1 MSSVDNNAAE
11 SNNDAT
17 NVPNQDEATEAQEQP
32 RLVVTI
38 DEEQVVVEPGDL
50 GDENLRADLI
60 RRCEQAARTVEFA
73 AEDLFAWP
81 DLPRSI
87 LLQILHGL
95 GQQARLRVGCD
106 EAEHPNPFEAI
117 VANLAGADDIQR
129 CTASQRGAIEAAAL
143 FLPQDSWQAA
153 ASRIAAGL
161 REAGVEGVRAPRIF
175 KAIQN
180 VAASPTTAD
189 AATAAADFH
198 NALRATLQLAGHDP
212 AIRYFQDDFYAW
224 NGRYWQR
231 LDNSELEARVT
242 QHVQEAGQLS
252 VTKKLIA
259 DVVTNLKGQT
269 FLQDWHR
276 QMPFWIEAEQTQP
289 ETGTPPLVVFENGLI
304 DLQEALDGEIPWLY
318 EHDVNCFSTVML
330 PYEYDPLATCPLWL
344 ETLAQIFPSEGRDD
358 HRIEVLQEFMGLT
371 FFPRDTR
378 FETFLIFVGKGA
390 NGKSTILRTWEA
402 LLGPQNV
409 THVPLD
415 ALGGEFRLYD
425 MQGKLANIASDMKRM
440 DKWEEGRLKELTS
453 GEAIQVNRKFKSPVT
468 MVPTA
473 RLIFACNELPQ
484 ISDRSE
490 GIWRRIIAMPLNVQ
504 FASAQ
509 MDRQRAARLR
519 EELPGIFN
527 WAIEGAKRL
536 YAQNAFTRCSVCEQC
551 AGEHRQHSDPFLQ
564 FVDEE
569 VVQGPEQK
577 VVASTLY
584 KAYVEFCQN
593 NGRKPKSS
601 SEFGKQVLDLP
612 NVSKQRQGI
621 GERKWEYLGIGLRN
635 PSYRPNLTLGIPFA
649 TTRRMMPSDN

>member
-425 MQGKLANIASDMKRM
+425 MQGKVSEHRQRHEADGQVGRGPAQGADLGRSDP
-440 DKWEEGRLKELTS
+440 
-453 GEAIQVNRKFKSPVT
+453 GEPQVQVAGDDGAHGQ
-468 MVPTA
+468 VD
-473 RLIFACNELPQ
+473 LCL
-484 ISDRSE
+484 
-490 GIWRRIIAMPLNVQ
+490 
-504 FASAQ
+504 
-509 MDRQRAARLR
+509 QRAAADQRPLGR
-519 EELPGIFN
+519 HLAADNRHALERPVCLSPDGSAAGRAAPGGT
-527 WAIEGAKRL
+527 AR
-536 YAQNAFTRCSVCEQC
+536 Y
-551 AGEHRQHSDPFLQ
+551 LQ
-564 FVDEE
+564 LGYRGGQE
-569 VVQGPEQK
+569 VVR
-577 VVASTLY
+577 A
-584 KAYVEFCQN
+584 
-593 NGRKPKSS
+593 
-601 SEFGKQVLDLP
+601 
-612 NVSKQRQGI
+612 
-621 GERKWEYLGIGLRN
+621 ERLHSLLGLRTVCGRAS
-635 PSYRPNLTLGIPFA
+635 PAL
-649 TTRRMMPSDN
+649 